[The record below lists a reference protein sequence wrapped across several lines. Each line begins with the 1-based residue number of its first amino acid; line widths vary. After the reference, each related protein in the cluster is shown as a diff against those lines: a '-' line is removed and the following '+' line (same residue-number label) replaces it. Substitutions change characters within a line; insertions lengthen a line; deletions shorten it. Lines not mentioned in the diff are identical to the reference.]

1 MASLTLFDEAQA
13 RHFCTPLAA
22 AVPGPQSLSSL
33 YSPVTK
39 ARRIEE
45 GKNEF
50 EVHRVTVLNAVER
63 WLLYSVAHYRRS
75 LDMFI
80 PAAAPWA
87 QVTLYYSSF
96 FAANA
101 VLGMFG
107 AWVGHTQ
114 TGNRIIDVEDGTP
127 GQQILKL
134 ATKQKSP
141 NGAGGSHREFW
152 DFFYDA
158 AASIKPWALPHLA
171 SGLDAVNGDRN
182 WQIDRRNDVNYDM
195 SKAWQAT
202 IAFQAFRPNR
212 FRQSMAANL
221 ATQVEAT
228 EGLVKVALA
237 FAAEFKLHT
246 FGYEGCGV
254 DGTRVQI
261 QRRLVSKQAPNVVN
275 HSGFNAML

>member
-1 MASLTLFDEAQA
+1 MASLSLFDQSQA

-22 AVPGPQSLSSL
+22 IVPAPQSLSGL
-33 YSPVTK
+33 YSPATK

-45 GKNEF
+45 GTNEF
-50 EVHRVTVLNAVER
+50 QVHRVTALNAVER

-75 LDMFI
+75 LDMFV

-101 VLGMFG
+101 ILGMFG
-107 AWVGHTQ
+107 AWVGHSP

-127 GQQILKL
+127 GQQVLKL
-134 ATKQKSP
+134 AIKQKSP
-141 NGAGGSHREFW
+141 FDAGGSHRQFW

-158 AASIKPWALPHLA
+158 VPLIKPWAVPDLA
-171 SGLDAVNGDRN
+171 KGLDAVNGDRN

-202 IAFQAFRPNR
+202 IAFQGFRPNR
-212 FRQSMAANL
+212 FRQSLAPNL
-221 ATQVEAT
+221 ASQIEAT

-237 FAAEFKLHT
+237 FAADFKLHT
-246 FGYEGCGV
+246 FGYDGCGV
-254 DGTRVQI
+254 EGTRVQI
-261 QRRLVSKQAPNVVN
+261 QRRLVAKQAPNVVN
-275 HSGFNAML
+275 HSGFTSML